1 MVFELL
7 SFLFP
12 NKRNIHNFAHLIKIF
27 KNMKKLVLLIGILV
41 MTMGLAKAQEE
52 KKVNNGPEIEFEQ
65 LNYDF
70 GNVEYGGTCEVEFR
84 FTNTG
89 NEPLIIQ
96 KPKTSCGCTASS
108 WPKEPILPGASE
120 SIKVTYKTTTKVGNF
135 SKSVTVT
142 SNAVVNNTVI
152 LRIKGAI
159 LPQPTEALPEKDF
172 GNGSPVN
179 NN

>member
-1 MVFELL
+1 
-7 SFLFP
+7 
-12 NKRNIHNFAHLIKIF
+12 
-27 KNMKKLVLLIGILV
+27 MKKLVLLIGILV
-41 MTMGLAKAQEE
+41 MTMGFVNAQDE
-52 KKVNNGPEIEFEQ
+52 KKAVTNGPEIEFEQ

-70 GNVEYGGTCEVEFR
+70 GNVEYGGKCEVNFK

-108 WPKEPILPGASE
+108 WPKEPILPGESE
-120 SIKVTYKTTTKVGNF
+120 NIVVTYKTTTKVGNF

-142 SNAVVNNTVI
+142 SNAMVNSTVV
-152 LRIKGAI
+152 LRIKGTI
-159 LPQPTEALPEKDF
+159 LEQPTEALPEKDF
-172 GNGSPVN
+172 GAGSPVN